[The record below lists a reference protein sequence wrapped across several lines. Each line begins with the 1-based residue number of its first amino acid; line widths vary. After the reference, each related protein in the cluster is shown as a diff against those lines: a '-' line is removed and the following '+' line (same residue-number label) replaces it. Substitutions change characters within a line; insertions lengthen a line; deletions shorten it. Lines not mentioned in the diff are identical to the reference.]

1 MTYPRIPVRRV
12 FRIIN
17 GGTPTSD
24 PTNWGGEIPWVTPA
38 DLTDTFAVISGTGRN
53 ITQEGAKSGSSVV
66 PASSLIISTRAP
78 IGKVAITQREM
89 AFNQG
94 CRALI
99 PHQGGDMRY
108 FGYQFEG
115 LKEQLNSHGLG
126 TTFTELSSEGL
137 ASIRVWVPPVE
148 EQRRI
153 ADFLDAETSRIDQL
167 IGASLCQTQLLDEH
181 LHETIRSCTTLGL
194 PGREY
199 HSASTSIDWMP
210 TINATW
216 RLHKVA
222 HNFISG
228 SGTTPPSA
236 NENYYG
242 GDIPWVNSADVVDSE
257 IWSTSRKIT
266 QNALRDFAALK
277 VHPAGSLVIALYGQ
291 GNTKGRVGIL
301 RIDATVNQACCAL
314 LPISNLSTEYSFY
327 WFRAHKSGVIT
338 LAQGAGQPNLSQQLI
353 QQLYIPAPTPQEQN
367 KIVDYLDKMERQ
379 IKSQTHLIEKRISLL
394 EERRRALITAAV
406 TGEFDVSTA
415 SGRGI
420 ED

>member
-1 MTYPRIPVRRV
+1 
-12 FRIIN
+12 
-17 GGTPTSD
+17 
-24 PTNWGGEIPWVTPA
+24 
-38 DLTDTFAVISGTGRN
+38 
-53 ITQEGAKSGSSVV
+53 
-66 PASSLIISTRAP
+66 
-78 IGKVAITQREM
+78 
-89 AFNQG
+89 
-94 CRALI
+94 
-99 PHQGGDMRY
+99 
-108 FGYQFEG
+108 
-115 LKEQLNSHGLG
+115 
-126 TTFTELSSEGL
+126 
-137 ASIRVWVPPVE
+137 
-148 EQRRI
+148 
-153 ADFLDAETSRIDQL
+153 
-167 IGASLCQTQLLDEH
+167 
-181 LHETIRSCTTLGL
+181 
-194 PGREY
+194 
-199 HSASTSIDWMP
+199 
-210 TINATW
+210 
-216 RLHKVA
+216 HKVA

-277 VHPAGSLVIALYGQ
+277 VHPAGSLVIALYGH
-291 GNTKGRVGIL
+291 TKGRVGIL

-338 LAQGAGQPNLSQQLI
+338 LAQGAGQQNLSQQLI

-379 IKSQTHLIEKRISLL
+379 IKSQTYLIEKRISLL
-394 EERRRALITAAV
+394 AERRRALITAAV

>member
-1 MTYPRIPVRRV
+1 MRVRLKSLV
-12 FRIIN
+12 NNITKKSSGLPSIFI
-17 GGTPTSD
+17 GLED
-24 PTNWGGEIPWVTPA
+24 VE
-38 DLTDTFAVISGTGRN
+38 SGTGKLATSELPTKIAEDGLAHAPGDVLFGKLRPYL
-53 ITQEGAKSGSSVV
+53 AKSYLATKTGTATSEFLVLRPSTCID
-66 PASSLIISTRAP
+66 SRYLLYCSLSKTWIDWATATSYGTKMPRTSWELMGNYQLDLP
-78 IGKVAITQREM
+78 
-89 AFNQG
+89 N
-94 CRALI
+94 LI
-99 PHQGGDMRY
+99 
-108 FGYQFEG
+108 
-115 LKEQLNSHGLG
+115 
-126 TTFTELSSEGL
+126 
-137 ASIRVWVPPVE
+137 

-277 VHPAGSLVIALYGQ
+277 VHPAGSLVIALYGH
-291 GNTKGRVGIL
+291 TKGRVGIL

-338 LAQGAGQPNLSQQLI
+338 LAQGAGQQNLSQQLI

-394 EERRRALITAAV
+394 AERRRALITAAV